1 MRTSAGDGPAPRLS
15 ASWVRRLSATA
26 AVLLV
31 AALGSAAVAAP
42 ALAATVPCT
51 ASDLISAISAA
62 NGSGGTVTLTSG
74 CVYTLTAVNNTT
86 DGGGV
91 GLPVISANV
100 TVQGNGATIIRSTAS
115 GTPVFRIFD
124 VSSSGSLTLS
134 SLTVSN
140 GLANNGQQGGGG
152 IFSHGT
158 LTISGSTFT
167 GNSAPASSGTSG
179 GGINNSGTLNVSTST
194 FTGNTGQEGG
204 AIFNQATATITNNT
218 FINNT
223 ATIYGGGGLL
233 NAAGSATVNGDTF
246 TGNTGPG
253 GGAIDNDTTLNISDS
268 TFTSN
273 TAGTN
278 GGGALDNFGPT
289 TITQSTFSGNSAPY
303 DSNLLNYLG
312 FTLSISMS
320 VVANGQGAP
329 NCGGGAAFTDAGY
342 NLDTGSSCG
351 FSSANHSMNN
361 TGPQL
366 GPLASNGGPTQTM
379 ALPFGSPAVDAI
391 PSSTPG
397 CAGTTDQ
404 RGITRP
410 QGSGC
415 DIGAYE
421 LVQSGSGQPATPTGL
436 TVTGVTSSSV
446 SLSWNASSGATGYTV
461 YRNGTS
467 VGTTGGPNATMYT
480 DQTVAPSTTY
490 TYTVDAFSGSTHSA
504 QSQPVQATTSASGG
518 VQGVQSG
525 AVSTGS
531 QVTST
536 TISLS
541 APVHAGDLLA
551 GWFGQYAAS
560 GQVQVSDN
568 VNGAWT
574 RSSASTTWGSGHGDL
589 ALYYVQNSAPAG
601 NGLTITISASSAT
614 YLQGAVSEYG
624 GVATSGA
631 LDQVAVGHGNSATVD
646 SGATGS
652 VGAGELVI
660 GGIVTGGSPGTV
672 TPGSSAGQT
681 FTMRAHTSGYSADL
695 EDIQSS
701 GAGAQ
706 DARATFSSSTDWYAV
721 VATFHTSGSGN
732 ASPPSVPAGLKT
744 TSVTASSVALSW
756 TASTDTGGT
765 LAGYTVYRNGT
776 SIGTAN
782 ATTTTFT
789 DSTAQPSTTYSYTV
803 DAFDTAGNHSAQS
816 TALPV
821 TTPAAAA
828 SPPSV
833 PAGLKTTSVTASSVA
848 LSWTASTDTG
858 GTLAGYTVYRNGTSI
873 GTANATTTT
882 FTDSTAQP
890 STTYSYTVDAFDTA
904 GNHSA
909 QSTALPVTTP
919 AAAASP
925 PSVPAGLK
933 TTSVTASSVALSWT
947 ASTDTGGTLAG
958 YTVYRNGTSIG
969 TANATTTTFTDSTAQ
984 PSTTYS
990 YTVDAFDTAGNH
1002 SAQSTAL
1009 PVTTPAAGAS
1019 SVKWVQGGTV
1029 STGSQVT
1036 SVTIKL
1042 TGAVNAGDLLVG
1054 WFGQYNSSGQV
1065 QVSDNINGAWTRSSA
1080 STTFGSGHGDLAL
1093 YYVQNSAAA
1102 PSGLTITIT
1111 STSATYL
1118 QGTMSEYS
1126 GVATTGALD
1135 QAATAKGN
1143 SATVDSGPSAAVGA
1157 GELVVGG
1164 IITGGSPSSVTPG
1177 STQGQAFTIRS
1188 KTSSGSADFE
1198 DVLVSVAGAQDT
1210 RATFASA
1217 TDWYAVVAVFH
1228 HA

>member
-1 MRTSAGDGPAPRLS
+1 MLPAC
-15 ASWVRRLSATA
+15 WVRRLSAAA
-26 AVLLV
+26 AVLIT
-31 AALGSAAVAAP
+31 AALGSVAVAAP

-51 ASDLISAISAA
+51 ASALISAISTA

-91 GLPVISANV
+91 GLPVISGNV
-100 TVQGNGATIIRSTAS
+100 TVQGNGATITRSTAS

-152 IFSHGT
+152 IFNHGT

-194 FTGNTGQEGG
+194 FTSNTGQEGG

-218 FINNT
+218 FSNNT

-233 NAAGSATVNGDTF
+233 NAAGSTTVNGDTF

-268 TFTSN
+268 TFTGN

-278 GGGALDNFGPT
+278 GGGAIDNFGPT

-303 DSNLLNYLG
+303 DSNLLNYTG

-320 VVANGQGAP
+320 IVANGQGAS

-361 TGPQL
+361 TDPQL
-366 GPLASNGGPTQTM
+366 GPLANNGGPTQTM
-379 ALPFGSPAVDAI
+379 ALPSGSPAVDAI

-397 CAGTTDQ
+397 CTGSTDQ

-410 QGSGC
+410 QGAGC

-461 YRNGTS
+461 YRNGKS
-467 VGTTGGPNATMYT
+467 IGTTGGPNATTYT

-504 QSQPVQATTSASGG
+504 QSQPVQATTFAPGG

-536 TISLS
+536 TITLS
-541 APVHAGDLLA
+541 APVHAGDLLV

-614 YLQGAVSEYG
+614 YLQGAVGEYG

-631 LDQVAVGHGNSATVD
+631 IDQFAVAKGNSATVD

-660 GGIVTGGSPGTV
+660 GGIITGGSPGTV

-681 FTMRAHTSGYSADL
+681 FTMRAHTSGYSANL
-695 EDIQSS
+695 EDILSS

-706 DARATFSSSTDWYAV
+706 DARATFSKSTDWYAV
-721 VATFHTSGSGN
+721 VATFHAYGSGN
-732 ASPPSVPAGLKT
+732 TSPPSVPAGLEDH
-744 TSVTASSVALSW
+744 L
-756 TASTDTGGT
+756 
-765 LAGYTVYRNGT
+765 
-776 SIGTAN
+776 
-782 ATTTTFT
+782 
-789 DSTAQPSTTYSYTV
+789 
-803 DAFDTAGNHSAQS
+803 
-816 TALPV
+816 
-821 TTPAAAA
+821 
-828 SPPSV
+828 
-833 PAGLKTTSVTASSVA
+833 
-848 LSWTASTDTG
+848 
-858 GTLAGYTVYRNGTSI
+858 
-873 GTANATTTT
+873 
-882 FTDSTAQP
+882 
-890 STTYSYTVDAFDTA
+890 
-904 GNHSA
+904 
-909 QSTALPVTTP
+909 
-919 AAAASP
+919 
-925 PSVPAGLK
+925 
-933 TTSVTASSVALSWT
+933 
-947 ASTDTGGTLAG
+947 
-958 YTVYRNGTSIG
+958 
-969 TANATTTTFTDSTAQ
+969 
-984 PSTTYS
+984 
-990 YTVDAFDTAGNH
+990 
-1002 SAQSTAL
+1002 
-1009 PVTTPAAGAS
+1009 
-1019 SVKWVQGGTV
+1019 
-1029 STGSQVT
+1029 
-1036 SVTIKL
+1036 
-1042 TGAVNAGDLLVG
+1042 GD
-1054 WFGQYNSSGQV
+1054 
-1065 QVSDNINGAWTRSSA
+1065 
-1080 STTFGSGHGDLAL
+1080 
-1093 YYVQNSAAA
+1093 
-1102 PSGLTITIT
+1102 
-1111 STSATYL
+1111 
-1118 QGTMSEYS
+1118 
-1126 GVATTGALD
+1126 
-1135 QAATAKGN
+1135 
-1143 SATVDSGPSAAVGA
+1143 
-1157 GELVVGG
+1157 GELGG
-1164 IITGGSPSSVTPG
+1164 
-1177 STQGQAFTIRS
+1177 AELDCLYR
-1188 KTSSGSADFE
+1188 
-1198 DVLVSVAGAQDT
+1198 
-1210 RATFASA
+1210 
-1217 TDWYAVVAVFH
+1217 
-1228 HA
+1228 

>member
-15 ASWVRRLSATA
+15 TSWMRRLSATA
-26 AVLLV
+26 AVLVV
-31 AALGSAAVAAP
+31 AALGSAAVATP

-51 ASDLISAISAA
+51 ASDLISAISTA

-91 GLPVISANV
+91 GLPVISGNV
-100 TVQGNGATIIRSTAS
+100 TVQGNGATITRSTAS

-218 FINNT
+218 FVNNT

-268 TFTSN
+268 TFTGN

-278 GGGALDNFGPT
+278 GGGAIDNFGPT

-303 DSNLLNYLG
+303 DSNLLNYTG

-320 VVANGQGAP
+320 IVANGQGAP

-366 GPLASNGGPTQTM
+366 GSLASNGGPTQTM

-391 PSSTPG
+391 PSSTAG
-397 CAGTTDQ
+397 CTGSTDQ

-446 SLSWNASSGATGYTV
+446 SLSWTASSGATGYTV

-551 GWFGQYAAS
+551 GWFGQYGAS
-560 GQVQVSDN
+560 GQVQVSDS

-614 YLQGAVSEYG
+614 YLQGAVGEYG

-631 LDQVAVGHGNSATVD
+631 LDQFAVAHGNSATVD

-660 GGIVTGGSPGTV
+660 GGVITGGSPGTV
-672 TPGSSAGQT
+672 TPGSSAGQA

-732 ASPPSVPAGLKT
+732 TSPPSVPAGLKT
-744 TSVTASSVALSW
+744 TAVTASSVALSW

-765 LAGYTVYRNGT
+765 LAGYTIYRNGT
-776 SIGTAN
+776 SLGTTN
-782 ATTTTFT
+782 ATTTFT
-789 DSTAQPSTTYSYTV
+789 DSTAQPSTAYSYTV
-803 DAFDTAGNHSAQS
+803 DAYDTAGNHSAQS

-833 PAGLKTTSVTASSVA
+833 PAGLKTTAVTASSVA

-858 GTLAGYTVYRNGTSI
+858 GTLAGYTVYRNGTSL
-873 GTANATTTT
+873 GTTNATTTT

-890 STTYSYTVDAFDTA
+890 STTYSYTVDAYDTA

-933 TTSVTASSVALSWT
+933 TTAVTASSVALSWT

-958 YTVYRNGTSIG
+958 YTVYRNGTSLG
-969 TANATTTTFTDSTAQ
+969 TTNATTTTFTDSTAQ

-990 YTVDAFDTAGNH
+990 YTVDAYDTAGNH

-1009 PVTTPAAGAS
+1009 PVTTPAAAAS

-1143 SATVDSGPSAAVGA
+1143 SATVDSGPTAAVGA

-1188 KTSSGSADFE
+1188 KTGSGSADFE

-1210 RATFASA
+1210 TATFASA